1 MGVFLS
7 TLNQIAFL
15 FTLIAAGYLLAKLG
29 VLPEGAAKVL
39 AKLENTI
46 FIPAL
51 VLGTFI
57 ENFTV
62 ERLASVWKL
71 LVVSTVIV
79 LVLVPVSIF
88 VSKAVTRDK
97 YIQNIYTYGLAFSNF
112 GFMGNAVVS
121 AMFPDIFFEYLLF
134 TLPLWV
140 EIYVWGVPV
149 LLMGDT
155 TDKKQTLKDRVKP
168 FINPMFISMIIGIVI
183 GLLKIPMPSFFM
195 SVLDSSSAC
204 MSPVAMLLTGI
215 TVSTI
220 SFKKTLTDTKTYIIS
235 LVRLLAI
242 PLAFIGVAMICPVF
256 EDKTLLICALCS
268 LAMPLGLNTIVI
280 PSAYGKDTTVAANMA
295 VISHLLALATIPLVF
310 SIAGL

>member
-1 MGVFLS
+1 MGVFFS

-15 FTLIAAGYLLAKLG
+15 FTLIAAGYILAKLG
-29 VLPEGAAKVL
+29 VLPEGSAKVL

-62 ERLASVWKL
+62 ERLASAWKL
-71 LVVSTVIV
+71 LAVNTVIV
-79 LVLVPVSIF
+79 IVMIPVSIL

-155 TDKKQTLKDRVKP
+155 EKQQTLKDRVKP

-220 SFKKTLTDTKTYIIS
+220 SFKKTFTDVKTYIIS
-235 LVRLLAI
+235 IVRLVGL
-242 PLAFIGVAMICPVF
+242 PLAFIGISLLVPVF
-256 EDKTLLICALCS
+256 RDKTILTCALCS

-280 PSAYGKDTTVAANMA
+280 PSAYGKDTTVAAGMA
-295 VISHLLALATIPLVF
+295 VISHLLALASIPLIF
-310 SIAGL
+310 AIAGL

>member
-1 MGVFLS
+1 MSIFLS

-15 FTLIAAGYLLAKLG
+15 FTLIAAGYILAKLG
-29 VLPEGAAKVL
+29 ILPEGASKVL

-62 ERLASVWKL
+62 ERLASAWKL
-71 LVVSTVIV
+71 LLVSVAIAVVMI
-79 LVLVPVSIF
+79 PVSIL
-88 VSKAVTRDK
+88 VSKAVTRDR

-155 TDKKQTLKDRVKP
+155 EKQQTLKDRLKP
-168 FINPMFISMIIGIVI
+168 FVNPMFVAMLIGIVI
-183 GLLKIPMPSFFM
+183 GLLQIPMPSFLI

-220 SFKKTLTDTKTYIIS
+220 SFKKTFTDVRTYIIS
-235 LVRLLAI
+235 VVRLVAL
-242 PLAFIGVAMICPVF
+242 PLAFIGVSLLVPVF
-256 EDKTLLICALCS
+256 RDKTIFVCALAS

-280 PSAYGKDTTVAANMA
+280 PSALGKDTTVAAGMA
-295 VISHLLALATIPLVF
+295 VISHLLAVITIPVIFAL
-310 SIAGL
+310 AG

>member
-1 MGVFLS
+1 MNVFLS

-15 FTLIAAGYLLAKLG
+15 FTLIAAGYVLAKLG
-29 VLPEGAAKVL
+29 ILPEGAAKVL

-62 ERLASVWKL
+62 ERLASAWKL
-71 LVVSTVIV
+71 LLVSTVIAV
-79 LVLVPVSIF
+79 VMIPVSIL

-121 AMFPDIFFEYLLF
+121 AMFPEMFFEYLLF

-155 TDKKQTLKDRVKP
+155 EKQQTLKDRVKP
-168 FINPMFISMIIGIVI
+168 FINPMFISMLIGIVI
-183 GLLKIPMPSFFM
+183 GLLKIPMPSFFVA
-195 SVLDSSSAC
+195 VLDSSSAC

-220 SFKKTLTDTKTYIIS
+220 SFKKTFTDVRTYVIS
-235 LVRLLAI
+235 LVRLLVI
-242 PLAFIGVAMICPVF
+242 PLAFIGISMLLPVF
-256 EDKTLLICALCS
+256 ADKTILTCALCS

-280 PSAYGKDTTVAANMA
+280 PSAYGKDTTVAAGMA
-295 VISHLLALATIPLVF
+295 VISHLLALVTIPLVF
-310 SIAGL
+310 AIVG

>member
-1 MGVFLS
+1 MNVFLS

-15 FTLIAAGYLLAKLG
+15 FTLIAAGYVLAKLG
-29 VLPEGAAKVL
+29 ILPEGAAKVL

-62 ERLASVWKL
+62 ERLASAWKL
-71 LVVSTVIV
+71 LLVSTVIAV
-79 LVLVPVSIF
+79 VMIPVSIL

-121 AMFPDIFFEYLLF
+121 AMFPEMFFEYLLF

-155 TDKKQTLKDRVKP
+155 EKQQTLKDRVKP
-168 FINPMFISMIIGIVI
+168 FINPMFISMLIGIVI
-183 GLLKIPMPSFFM
+183 GLLKIPMPSFFI

-220 SFKKTLTDTKTYIIS
+220 SFKKTFTDVRTYVIS
-235 LVRLLAI
+235 LVRLLVI
-242 PLAFIGVAMICPVF
+242 PLAFIGISMLLPVF
-256 EDKTLLICALCS
+256 ADKTILTCALCS

-280 PSAYGKDTTVAANMA
+280 PSAYGKDTTVAAGMA
-295 VISHLLALATIPLVF
+295 VISHLLALVTIPLVF
-310 SIAGL
+310 AIVG

>member
-1 MGVFLS
+1 MSIFLS

-15 FTLIAAGYLLAKLG
+15 FTLIAAGYILAKLG
-29 VLPEGAAKVL
+29 ILPEGASKVL

-62 ERLASVWKL
+62 ERLASAWKL
-71 LVVSTVIV
+71 LLVSVAIAVVMI
-79 LVLVPVSIF
+79 PVSIL
-88 VSKAVTRDK
+88 VSKAVTRDR

-155 TDKKQTLKDRVKP
+155 EKQQTLTDRLKP
-168 FINPMFISMIIGIVI
+168 FVNPMFVAMLIGIVI
-183 GLLKIPMPSFFM
+183 GLLKIPMPSFLI

-220 SFKKTLTDTKTYIIS
+220 SFKKTFTDVRTYIIS
-235 LVRLLAI
+235 VVRLVAL
-242 PLAFIGVAMICPVF
+242 PLAFIGVSLLVPVF
-256 EDKTLLICALCS
+256 RDKTIFVCALAS

-280 PSAYGKDTTVAANMA
+280 PSALGKDTSVAAGMA
-295 VISHLLALATIPLVF
+295 VISHVLSVITIPVIFALA
-310 SIAGL
+310 G

>member
-1 MGVFLS
+1 MSVFFS

-15 FTLIAAGYLLAKLG
+15 FTLIAAGYVLAKLG
-29 VLPEGAAKVL
+29 ILPEGASKVL

-57 ENFTV
+57 EHFTV
-62 ERLASVWKL
+62 ERLASVRML
-71 LVVSTVIV
+71 LLVSTVIAIV
-79 LVLVPVSIF
+79 IIPISIL

-121 AMFPDIFFEYLLF
+121 AMFPEIFFEYLLF

-155 TDKKQTLKDRVKP
+155 EKRQTLKNRLKP
-168 FINPMFISMIIGIVI
+168 FVNPMFISMIIGIVI
-183 GLLKIPMPSFFM
+183 GLLKIPMPSFFVA
-195 SVLDSSSAC
+195 VLDSSSAC

-220 SFKKTLTDTKTYIIS
+220 SFKKTFSDVRTYVIS
-235 LVRLLAI
+235 AVRLLAI
-242 PLAFIGVAMICPVF
+242 PLSFIGVSMLLPVF
-256 EDKTLLICALCS
+256 EDKTLLVCALCT

-280 PSAYGKDTTVAANMA
+280 PSAYGKDTTVAAGMA
-295 VISHLLALATIPLVF
+295 VISHLMALVTIPLVF
-310 SIAGL
+310 AIAG

>member
-1 MGVFLS
+1 MAVFLS

-15 FTLIAAGYLLAKLG
+15 FTLIAAGWVLAKLG
-29 VLPEGAAKVL
+29 VLPEGASKAL

-62 ERLASVWKL
+62 ERLASAWKL
-71 LVVSTVIV
+71 LVVSTAIVIV
-79 LVLVPVSIF
+79 MIPVSIL
-88 VSKAVTRDK
+88 VSKAVTRNK

-112 GFMGNAVVS
+112 GFMGNAVVG

-155 TDKKQTLKDRVKP
+155 EKQKTLKDRVKP

-183 GLLKIPMPSFFM
+183 GLLQIPMPSFFIA
-195 SVLDSSSAC
+195 VLDSSSAC

-220 SFKKTLTDTKTYIIS
+220 SFKKTFSDVRTYIIS
-235 LVRLLAI
+235 AVRLLII
-242 PLAFIGVAMICPVF
+242 PLAFIGISMLLPVF
-256 EDKTLLICALCS
+256 KDKTLLTCALCS

-310 SIAGL
+310 SIVG

>member
-1 MGVFLS
+1 MTVFLS
-7 TLNQIAFL
+7 TLNQIAVL
-15 FTLIAAGYLLAKLG
+15 FTFIVAGYVLAKLG

-51 VLGTFI
+51 VMGTFI

-62 ERLASVWKL
+62 ERLSSAWKL
-71 LVVSTVIV
+71 VVVSTVIA
-79 LVLVPVSIF
+79 LVMVPISILVSR
-88 VSKAVTRDK
+88 ATTRDK

-112 GFMGNAVVS
+112 GFMGNAVV
-121 AMFPDIFFEYLLF
+121 AALFPDIFLEYLLF

-140 EIYVWGVPV
+140 ELYVWGIPV
-149 LLMGDT
+149 LLMGDAE
-155 TDKKQTLKDRVKP
+155 KKRTIKDRIKP
-168 FINPMFISMIIGIVI
+168 FINPMFISLLIGMVI
-183 GLLKIPMPSFFM
+183 GLLKIPMPSFFL

-220 SFKKTLTDTKTYIIS
+220 SFKATFTDVKTYIVS

-242 PLAFIGVAMICPVF
+242 PLAFIAVTKIFPVF
-256 EDKTLLICALCS
+256 EDKILLTCALCS
-268 LAMPLGLNTIVI
+268 LSMPLGLNTIVI
-280 PSAYGKDTTVAANMA
+280 PSAYGKDTTVGAGMA
-295 VISHLLALATIPLVF
+295 VISHILALGTIPLVF
-310 SIAGL
+310 ALAM

>member
-1 MGVFLS
+1 MGVFFS

-15 FTLIAAGYLLAKLG
+15 FTLIAAGYILAKLG
-29 VLPEGAAKVL
+29 ILPEGSAKVL

-62 ERLASVWKL
+62 ERLASAWKL
-71 LVVSTVIV
+71 LAVSTVIAIV
-79 LVLVPVSIF
+79 MIPVSIL

-155 TDKKQTLKDRVKP
+155 EKQQTLKDRVKP

-220 SFKKTLTDTKTYIIS
+220 SFKKTFTDVKTYIIS
-235 LVRLLAI
+235 IVRLVGL
-242 PLAFIGVAMICPVF
+242 PLAFIGISLLVPVF
-256 EDKTLLICALCS
+256 RDKTILTCALCS

-280 PSAYGKDTTVAANMA
+280 PSAYGKDTTVAAGMA
-295 VISHLLALATIPLVF
+295 VISHLLALASIPLIF
-310 SIAGL
+310 AIAGL

>member
-1 MGVFLS
+1 MGVFFS

-15 FTLIAAGYLLAKLG
+15 FTLIAAGYILAKLG
-29 VLPEGAAKVL
+29 VLPEGSAKVL

-71 LVVSTVIV
+71 LLVSTVIAV
-79 LVLVPVSIF
+79 VMIPVSIL

-155 TDKKQTLKDRVKP
+155 EKQQTLKDRVKP

-220 SFKKTLTDTKTYIIS
+220 SFKKTFTDVKTYIIS
-235 LVRLLAI
+235 IVRLVGL
-242 PLAFIGVAMICPVF
+242 PLAFIGISLLVPVF
-256 EDKTLLICALCS
+256 RDKTILTCALCS

-280 PSAYGKDTTVAANMA
+280 PSAYGKDTTVAAGMA
-295 VISHLLALATIPLVF
+295 VISHLLALASIPLIF
-310 SIAGL
+310 AIAGL

>member
-1 MGVFLS
+1 MAVFLS

-15 FTLIAAGYLLAKLG
+15 FTLIAAGYILAKLG
-29 VLPEGAAKVL
+29 VLPEGASKVL

-62 ERLASVWKL
+62 ERLASAWKL
-71 LVVSTVIV
+71 LLVSTVIV
-79 LVLVPVSIF
+79 IVMIPVSIL

-121 AMFPDIFFEYLLF
+121 AMFPEIFFEYLLF

-155 TDKKQTLKDRVKP
+155 DKKQTFKDRVKP
-168 FINPMFISMIIGIVI
+168 FFNPMFISMIIGIVI
-183 GLLKIPMPSFFM
+183 GLLKIPMPPFLGA
-195 SVLDSSSAC
+195 VLDSSSAC

-220 SFKKTLTDTKTYIIS
+220 SFKKTFSDVKTYIIS
-235 LVRLLAI
+235 AVRLLAI
-242 PLAFIGVAMICPVF
+242 PLAFIGISMLVPVF
-256 EDKTLLICALCS
+256 EDKTLLTCALCS

-295 VISHLLALATIPLVF
+295 LISHLLALATIPLVF
-310 SIAGL
+310 AVAGL

>member
-1 MGVFLS
+1 MSIFLS

-15 FTLIAAGYLLAKLG
+15 FTLIAAGYILAKLG
-29 VLPEGAAKVL
+29 ILPEGASKVL

-62 ERLASVWKL
+62 ERLASAWKL
-71 LVVSTVIV
+71 LLVSVAIAVVMI
-79 LVLVPVSIF
+79 PVSIL
-88 VSKAVTRDK
+88 VSKAVTRDR

-155 TDKKQTLKDRVKP
+155 EKQQTLTDRLKP
-168 FINPMFISMIIGIVI
+168 FVNPMFVAMLIGIVI
-183 GLLKIPMPSFFM
+183 GLLKIPMPSFLV

-220 SFKKTLTDTKTYIIS
+220 SFKKTFTDVRTYIIS
-235 LVRLLAI
+235 VVRLVAL
-242 PLAFIGVAMICPVF
+242 PLAFIGVSLLIPVF
-256 EDKTLLICALCS
+256 RDETIFICALAS

-280 PSAYGKDTTVAANMA
+280 PSALGKDTSVAAGMA
-295 VISHLLALATIPLVF
+295 VISHVLSVITIPVIFALA
-310 SIAGL
+310 G

>member
-1 MGVFLS
+1 MSVFLS

-15 FTLIAAGYLLAKLG
+15 FTLIAAGYILAKLG
-29 VLPEGAAKVL
+29 ILPEGSAKVL

-62 ERLASVWKL
+62 ERLASAWKIL
-71 LVVSTVIV
+71 LVSSIIAVVMI
-79 LVLVPVSIF
+79 PVSIL

-112 GFMGNAVVS
+112 AFMGNAVVS

-140 EIYVWGVPV
+140 EIYIWGVPV

-155 TDKKQTLKDRVKP
+155 EKQQTLKDRLKP
-168 FINPMFISMIIGIVI
+168 FVNPMFVAMLIGIVI
-183 GLLKIPMPSFFM
+183 GLLKIPMPSFFV

-220 SFKKTLTDTKTYIIS
+220 SFKKTFTDVRTYIIS
-235 LVRLLAI
+235 VVRLVAL
-242 PLAFIGVAMICPVF
+242 PLAFMGVALLVPVLR
-256 EDKTLLICALCS
+256 DKTLFICALAS

-280 PSAYGKDTTVAANMA
+280 PSALGKDTSVAAGMA
-295 VISHLLALATIPLVF
+295 VISHLLSIITIPVIFALA
-310 SIAGL
+310 G

>member
-15 FTLIAAGYLLAKLG
+15 FTLIAAGYILAKLG
-29 VLPEGAAKVL
+29 VLPEGSAKVL

-51 VLGTFI
+51 VLGTFV

-97 YIQNIYTYGLAFSNF
+97 YIQNICTYGLAFSNF

-121 AMFPDIFFEYLLF
+121 AMFPEIFFEYLLF
-134 TLPLWV
+134 TFPLWI

-155 TDKKQTLKDRVKP
+155 EKQQTLKDRVKP

-183 GLLKIPMPSFFM
+183 GLLRIPMPSFFM

-280 PSAYGKDTTVAANMA
+280 PSAYGKDTTVAAGMA
-295 VISHLLALATIPLVF
+295 VISHLMALASIPLIF
-310 SIAGL
+310 AIAGL

>member
-15 FTLIAAGYLLAKLG
+15 FTLIAAGYILAKLG
-29 VLPEGAAKVL
+29 ILPEGAAKVL

-62 ERLASVWKL
+62 ERLASAWKL
-71 LVVSTVIV
+71 LVVSTAIAIV
-79 LVLVPVSIF
+79 MIPVSIL

-155 TDKKQTLKDRVKP
+155 EKQQTLKDRVKP
-168 FINPMFISMIIGIVI
+168 FINPMFISMLIGIVI
-183 GLLKIPMPSFFM
+183 GLLKIPMPSFFVA
-195 SVLDSSSAC
+195 VLDSSSAC

-220 SFKKTLTDTKTYIIS
+220 SFKKTFTDIRTYIIS
-235 LVRLLAI
+235 FVRLLAL
-242 PLAFIGVAMICPVF
+242 PLAFIGISLVVPVF
-256 EDKTLLICALCS
+256 KDKTILTCALCS

-280 PSAYGKDTTVAANMA
+280 PSAYGKDTTVAAGMA
-295 VISHLLALATIPLVF
+295 VISHLMALASIPLIF
-310 SIAGL
+310 AIAGL

>member
-15 FTLIAAGYLLAKLG
+15 FTLIAAGYILAKLG
-29 VLPEGAAKVL
+29 ILPEGAAKVL

-62 ERLASVWKL
+62 ERLASAWKL
-71 LVVSTVIV
+71 LVVSTAIAIV
-79 LVLVPVSIF
+79 MIPVSIL

-140 EIYVWGVPV
+140 EIYVWGVPI

-155 TDKKQTLKDRVKP
+155 EKQQTLKDRVKP
-168 FINPMFISMIIGIVI
+168 FINPMFISMLIGIVI
-183 GLLKIPMPSFFM
+183 GLLKIPMPSFFVA
-195 SVLDSSSAC
+195 VLDSSSAC

-220 SFKKTLTDTKTYIIS
+220 SFKKTFTDIRTYIIS
-235 LVRLLAI
+235 FVRLLAL
-242 PLAFIGVAMICPVF
+242 PLAFIGISLVVPVF
-256 EDKTLLICALCS
+256 KDKTILTCALCS

-280 PSAYGKDTTVAANMA
+280 PSAYGKDTTVAAGMA
-295 VISHLLALATIPLVF
+295 VISHLMALASIPLVF
-310 SIAGL
+310 AIAGL